1 MKLYKVRFTANKGSY
16 VSDTEHSV
24 YVLSED
30 PASARC
36 DFYEN
41 KYDQIKAG
49 WKFEVTK
56 IEPVTKRTYS
66 YISVLY

>member
-24 YVLSED
+24 YVLSQD
-30 PASARC
+30 PESAKSYFC
-36 DFYEN
+36 EN
-41 KYDQIKAG
+41 KADQIKAG